1 MRRADFAPNG
11 RFSAIQR
18 LNRKRT
24 AGNRRWSPPANLG
37 IARKAGRGSCIL
49 KSEKRRG
56 LRIPNMAA
64 SPMDEAGHGRS
75 GNGLSGRSCA
85 SYEDDHVAYHRCE
98 ILDGLR
104 VVWVS
109 PGPKRPGNFRAPALR
124 FRHAGDRGC
133 VRCLRLVRGG
143 FATWTRCRRGVR
155 ADWGARPGRER
166 WQGAPAVR
174 ASKGSAQVETR
185 RRPFVRAS
193 LASGIHPPRRAFAF
207 RLLARF
213 DVRPARN
220 DASSIAPSF
229 FRNAAVRYPCGR
241 PSGRQPDGRNRVR
254 LGGMSGRYSSEP
266 RGAHDRRKTERLSGS
281 DAGVDGAEPCA
292 FRVASCGGAQQ
303 VAHGKRCLSA
313 PMLAAER
320 RGFRFA
326 ALSPQLHHRAADV
339 ASQGDRPC
347 RWSARG
353 GRDPIRSVCGGG
365 HAVLVSRENSD
376 RGLPWRSAS

>member
-1 MRRADFAPNG
+1 
-11 RFSAIQR
+11 
-18 LNRKRT
+18 
-24 AGNRRWSPPANLG
+24 
-37 IARKAGRGSCIL
+37 
-49 KSEKRRG
+49 
-56 LRIPNMAA
+56 
-64 SPMDEAGHGRS
+64 MDEARHGRS
-75 GNGLSGRSCA
+75 GNGRSGRSRA

-104 VVWVS
+104 VARIS
-109 PGPKRPGNFRAPALR
+109 PDPKRRGSFRAPALR

-133 VRCLRLVRGG
+133 VRFLRLVRGG
-143 FATWTRCRRGVR
+143 FVTWTHCRRGVR

-174 ASKGSAQVETR
+174 APRESAQVETC

-193 LASGIHPPRRAFAF
+193 LAGGIHPPRHAFAF

-220 DASSIAPSF
+220 DASSIAPCV
-229 FRNAAVRYPCGR
+229 FRNAAVRYPYDR
-241 PSGRQPDGRNRVR
+241 PSGRQLGGGNRAR
-254 LGGMSGRYSSEP
+254 LGGTSGRGSSKP
-266 RGAHDRRKTERLSGS
+266 CGAHDRRKTERLSGS

-320 RGFRFA
+320 RGLRFA

-339 ASQGDRPC
+339 ASQRDRPC
-347 RWSARG
+347 RWPTRG
-353 GRDPIRSVCGGG
+353 GGHPNRSVC
-365 HAVLVSRENSD
+365 
-376 RGLPWRSAS
+376 